1 MSVVMYAVSAEL
13 AASKIASIVERPV
26 LEDVVDGE
34 KRRTTLGPPSILE
47 AYLIENGAED
57 EKSVVREDLSLLAK
71 EAGAAYD
78 VLIIPDIMAENRQLP
93 SNDA

>member
-1 MSVVMYAVSAEL
+1 MYAVSAEL